1 MSLFVTEIKSAT
13 AMGST
18 EPNRVAETIL
28 VPILAEV
35 YGYQDLKDLNSE
47 ERRNYPGIDLGDEKA
62 RVAFQITST
71 TDSEKIKKTLEMF
84 VKNKYYEKYD
94 RLIIYTLI
102 EKQDYYSGRGY
113 EEIIQGKFN
122 FNKDKDILDY
132 RDILRVVATFQIDKA
147 QKVESILEK
156 NFGSQKYAGYE
167 IAERVKKI
175 VQEYTKLFVGRETE
189 IQQLESFL
197 NENKSGVVLVTGGAG
212 FGKSALLANWKEMRH
227 DEGYF
232 VGYHCFNTRSNVTRS
247 IVQAYRN
254 LLCQLYIYYELS
266 DRQLPNEEIHLRDVL
281 SGIVHERKSRLEH
294 PLIIILDGL
303 DEAEDIFEPPFLSPL
318 PDGVFIIV
326 SARAKVGEKPKYLQ
340 GWQDLVETS
349 QGSYLHLD
357 RLSSS
362 SISSWLQQAGTG
374 ELAEYGADE
383 DFIKKLDETTKGFPL
398 YLRFLIDDL
407 LYAVRQGEDVQS
419 VLAKTP
425 QGFDS
430 YVEQQLERLDEL
442 DLPKQRWQFFALLSV
457 AKGVLNKEDVKE
469 ITGMSDRDLR
479 QLQQSWQVTRW
490 MQFSEGKS
498 YAFSHPLLATTFAEQ
513 LRDEAEL
520 ALEKLLD
527 WCQSYEK
534 QDWPEATPEYILS
547 YYAEHLRE
555 AGRKD
560 ALYALINKRWME
572 IQLRR
577 THSHRA
583 FAKDV
588 AMTLEVANSEDPP
601 NLVQVARCCLIN
613 ATLVWLTA
621 NIQPEIL
628 TVLTQLDQLKKAL
641 DLAALMQYGDKQ
653 SRAYRLIAEALISQ
667 NNIEKAREVIEQV
680 EAAIIAMTKP
690 TGRLRL
696 EGNAS
701 REMVQVDSKD
711 GTKDLANQE
720 VFEPRLIGFKEI
732 LVNELVEL
740 ATLWL
745 QVDKQDRSVYIAN
758 QALSIAQ
765 IIENQWAK
773 ANALSEIARVLI
785 LAGQKSEAIDVAH
798 QAFSTA
804 ETIGCGWA
812 VYELQGV
819 IQVWIKTEQFNRVVD
834 ISNRALTIAEIIEEL
849 QYKVNIMKGVAQIL
863 ASIPEKDRALNP
875 LDILTEA
882 FNLAEKISNEWTK
895 ICVLNQVAKILCQ
908 QGEEDSAKNVVS
920 RGLEVFETIGD
931 NQNKAYL
938 LSEMARILAELG
950 DGRAI
955 DIANRALLI
964 AETSGTGWVVT
975 EVVRGVTQLCLSENH
990 KDREN
995 ETENILNRA
1004 LELAEKIEYIPAKAA
1019 ALSAVAQALVKGGTK
1034 DRAADIANQVL
1045 GISPLTDDDKRTKEG
1060 ALRGIAQ
1067 ALVQVRER
1075 NRAIDVANCALTV
1088 AETIKNMRDKAYAL
1102 SQLAQVL
1109 IEVGEKEKAVEVAIE
1124 ALTAALAVEDE
1135 GNKGNVLAWVA
1146 PSLVSVGNFDQAL
1159 AVVEA
1164 MEHKNYRVGVL
1175 RAIIQVLAKAENK
1188 DKAANAANQALL
1200 IAQTVDNSQTKV
1212 DLFAKLALALFHI
1225 GQKETKDKALDVVDR
1240 ALAITKTLENQET
1253 KALALNEIAQVL
1265 NEMGEQPNRI
1275 SALEIVEQ
1283 ALVVAERLS
1292 KEENKV
1298 WVFRAVALTLIKI
1311 GELDKAIDIINR
1323 ALDIAKEIEDENQA
1337 DALLQVA
1344 YLFSLLGNKDKAV
1357 DVANQAL
1364 AAVDHYN
1371 KAIALRR
1378 VIEVLAHAGDV
1389 ERALEIGQTIGD
1401 DLNKAYG
1408 FSKVA
1413 QIFANAGLDK
1423 PTLQALGF
1431 AFTSARLVD
1440 GRNMVF
1446 QVLERGATA
1455 LAAIAQSETLWAL
1468 YQTVLDVESWWTI

>member
-1 MSLFVTEIKSAT
+1 MLEKHQKNIDDAAAIALLNDTWIETKCRILRNPDKLNDLQKAINKLATSDRTNTIEQFQAMYDCLLLLIIRKIIKT
-13 AMGST
+13 T
-18 EPNRVAETIL
+18 NL
-28 VPILAEV
+28 
-35 YGYQDLKDLNSE
+35 E
-47 ERRNYPGIDLGDEKA
+47 ERRIERQDVLNSWLTIPQQNAYVSAPH
-62 RVAFQITST
+62 T
-71 TDSEKIKKTLEMF
+71 TQ
-84 VKNKYYEKYD
+84 
-94 RLIIYTLI
+94 R
-102 EKQDYYSGRGY
+102 
-113 EEIIQGKFN
+113 
-122 FNKDKDILDY
+122 
-132 RDILRVVATFQIDKA
+132 
-147 QKVESILEK
+147 
-156 NFGSQKYAGYE
+156 YAGYE
-167 IAERVKKI
+167 VAERVKQV
-175 VQEYTKLFVGRETE
+175 VQEYAELFVDRETE

-232 VGYHCFNTRSNVTRS
+232 VVYHCFNTRSNVTRS
-247 IVQAYRN
+247 VVQAYRN
-254 LLCQLYIYYELS
+254 LLQQLYIYYELS

-281 SGIVHERKSRLEH
+281 SGIVHERKSRLEQS
-294 PLIIILDGL
+294 LIIILDGL
-303 DEAEDIFEPPFLSPL
+303 DEAEDIFEPPFFSPL
-318 PDGVFIIV
+318 PDGVFIIA

-340 GWQDLVETS
+340 GWQDLVKTS

-357 RLSSS
+357 RLPSS
-362 SISSWLQQAGTG
+362 SISTWLQQAGIG

-383 DFIKKLDETTKGFPL
+383 DFIKKLDETTRGFPL

-407 LYAVRQGEDVQS
+407 LHAVKQGEDVQS
-419 VLAKTP
+419 VLAKIP

-430 YVEQQLERLDEL
+430 YVEQQLARLDEL
-442 DLPKQRWQFFALLSV
+442 DLPEQRWQFFALLSV
-457 AKGVLNKEDVKE
+457 AKGVLNKEDVKK

-479 QLQQSWQVTRW
+479 QLHQSWQVTRW
-490 MQFSEGKS
+490 MQISEGKF
-498 YAFSHPLLATTFAEQ
+498 YAFSHPLLATTFAKQ
-513 LRDEAEL
+513 LGDEAKL
-520 ALEKLLD
+520 ALEELLD
-527 WCQSYEK
+527 WCQRYEK
-534 QDWPEATPEYILS
+534 QDWPEDTPEYILS

-560 ALYALINKRWME
+560 LLYALINKYWME
-572 IQLRR
+572 TKLRR
-577 THSHRA
+577 TDSHRT

-588 AMTLEVANSEDPP
+588 VITLEVANSEDPP
-601 NLVQVARCCLIN
+601 NLVQVARCCFIN

-628 TVLTQLDQLKKAL
+628 TVLIQLNQLKKAL
-641 DLAALMQYGDKQ
+641 DLAALMQYEDKQ
-653 SRAYRLIAEALISQ
+653 SRAYRLIAETLISQ
-667 NNIEKAREVIEQV
+667 NNIEKAREVVEQV

-701 REMVQVDSKD
+701 REMVQVDSKN

-720 VFEPRLIGFKEI
+720 VFEARLIGFKEI

-765 IIENQWAK
+765 IIENPWAK
-773 ANALSEIARVLI
+773 ANALSEVAKILI
-785 LAGQKSEAIDVAH
+785 LAGQKSQAIYVAH

-804 ETIGCGWA
+804 ETVGYGWA

-819 IQVWIKTEQFNRVVD
+819 IQVWIQTEQFNRVVD
-834 ISNRALTIAEIIEEL
+834 ISNRALAIAEIIEEH
-849 QYKVNIMKGVAQIL
+849 QYKVKIMKGVAQIL
-863 ASIPEKDRALNP
+863 APLAEKDRALNP
-875 LDILTEA
+875 LDILTQA
-882 FNLAEKISNEWTK
+882 FNFAEEISNEWTK
-895 ICVLNQVAKILCQ
+895 ICALNQLAEILSQ
-908 QGEEDSAKNVVS
+908 QGEEDSAKNVVN

-931 NQNKAYL
+931 NHNKAYL

-950 DGRAI
+950 DIRAI

-975 EVVRGVTQLCLSENH
+975 EVVRGVTQLCFLENH

-1019 ALSAVAQALVKGGTK
+1019 ALSAVAQALVKRGAK
-1034 DRAADIANQVL
+1034 DKAADIANQLL

-1060 ALRGIAQ
+1060 ALRGIAK

-1109 IEVGEKEKAVEVAIE
+1109 IELGEKKKALEIVSE
-1124 ALTAALAVEDE
+1124 ALISAEAVEDE
-1135 GNKGNVLAWVA
+1135 ANKGNALTWVTQ
-1146 PSLVSVGNFDQAL
+1146 SLVSVGNFEQAL

-1164 MEHKNYRVGVL
+1164 IEHKYRVGVL
-1175 RAIIQVLAKAENK
+1175 RGVMPVLVKVENK
-1188 DKAANAANQALL
+1188 DKAVNVANQALS
-1200 IAQTVDNSQTKV
+1200 IAQTVENPQTKV

-1225 GQKETKDKALDVVDR
+1225 GHKETKDKALNVVDR

-1298 WVFRAVALTLIKI
+1298 WMFRAVALTLIKI

-1389 ERALEIGQTIGD
+1389 ESALAIGQTIGD
-1401 DLNKAYG
+1401 ERNKAYG

-1413 QIFANAGLDK
+1413 QNFANAGLDK
-1423 PTLQALGF
+1423 PTLRALGF
-1431 AFTSARLVD
+1431 AFRSARLD